1 MKPPFILLL
10 ALVLMMPGLA
20 LAQSGDEPST
30 VVMKSMKGLH
40 GITANNLMKTAEMLS
55 DEMYAYRPTDDVRT
69 AGQLLAHVANA
80 QYMFCSIAA
89 GEESPSKVNLEETA
103 TAKADIVAALK
114 SASEYCAGVY
124 DRMTDVQGAEMR
136 SLFGRME
143 MAASAVLAFNS
154 AHNYE
159 HYGNLVTY
167 MRINGIVPP
176 SSQ

>member
-1 MKPPFILLL
+1 MKPSRIVLLSLLL
-10 ALVLMMPGLA
+10 AIPGLS
-20 LAQSGDEPST
+20 LAQSGGEPST
-30 VVMKSMKGLH
+30 AVIKSMKGLH
-40 GITANNLMKTAEMLS
+40 GITTGNLLKTAEMLD
-55 DEMYAYRPTDDVRT
+55 DEMYAYRPTEDVRT
-69 AGQLLAHVANA
+69 AGQLLAHVGNA

-103 TAKADIVAALK
+103 TTKSDIVAALK

-124 DRMTDVQGAEMR
+124 DKMTDEQGAEMR
-136 SLFGRME
+136 NLFGRME

-167 MRINGIVPP
+167 MRINGLVPP